1 MTDDLII
8 SLIGMPGSGK
18 STVGKVLAERLALQL
33 VDADGLIEAQEEQT
47 LQQIMD
53 GRGNSVFR
61 AIEEQVLTDMAL
73 FPSVIST
80 GGSVVYS
87 EKIMARLAAA
97 STVVYL
103 RAQLSTIEYRVSL
116 APERGIASDGDQTL
130 QDLYEERVP
139 LYERY
144 ANIVVDCD
152 EATPEQIAEHI
163 TQHISQRI
171 SSAHPSDQLLTDRR
185 TSRLTLPI
193 AIALSRRAQR
203 EDHKSVRGN
212 LPLYIQTSLCT

>member
-1 MTDDLII
+1 MRIRRLGLTSRVALLSSVSQKSKECSPPVTDDLII

-33 VDADGLIEAQEEQT
+33 VDADGLIEAQEGQT

-53 GRGNSVFR
+53 GRGNTEFR

-103 RAQLSTIEYRVSL
+103 QAQLSTIEYRVSL

-144 ANIVVDCD
+144 ADIVVDCD

-171 SSAHPSDQLLTDRR
+171 SKRIS
-185 TSRLTLPI
+185 
-193 AIALSRRAQR
+193 
-203 EDHKSVRGN
+203 
-212 LPLYIQTSLCT
+212 QTNS

>member
-33 VDADGLIEAQEEQT
+33 VDADGLIEAQEGQT

-53 GRGNSVFR
+53 GRGNTVFR

-87 EKIMARLAAA
+87 EKIMARLTAAT
-97 STVVYL
+97 TVVYL

-144 ANIVVDCD
+144 ADIVVDCD

-163 TQHISQRI
+163 SQQISQRI
-171 SSAHPSDQLLTDRR
+171 S
-185 TSRLTLPI
+185 
-193 AIALSRRAQR
+193 QR
-203 EDHKSVRGN
+203 IS
-212 LPLYIQTSLCT
+212 QTNS